1 MTRTRAESSEQMESS
16 DLQLRSIANDLRL
29 ATVADIARALSTS
42 LSLEELLNL
51 IMDRLTRALDAD
63 RSTLFLLSDDGT
75 ELWSTVAQGVEA
87 NGGHHTLRREIRI
100 HKGQGLAG
108 WVAATGRG
116 VNVKDA
122 HQDSRFDP
130 HWDDAFDYR
139 TRSMLCQPVFDSDG
153 ELIAVVQV
161 LNKRHGW
168 FTVEDESLLRT
179 IMAMAAISIVN
190 SQLNRIQVYQNVTL
204 RDTQKQLAEKISEI
218 DLLFDLEKQA
228 AHAGSLDDLVNLMLQ
243 RIGAAVPVAVVQIA
257 LPTSTGGLV
266 LHRLQTRRLG
276 EVQLL
281 VLDDVSGLS
290 GTVLQDGVAA
300 DVCALDGRALTIL
313 AHAEQLPF
321 VPQTGL
327 CLPLQEGDQVIGALA
342 VYDPPGR
349 TQCLTEADAKLLT
362 LISGQVARAVSQ
374 RQARELAEREDRLS
388 AVGRALAG
396 VMHDFRTPMTVAS
409 GYVQM
414 LKHEEDADERDHL
427 ADDVLHQLERMMQM
441 TREVLAFARGEQTVL
456 MRKIQVA
463 EFAREAE
470 ELVRQMFSGAST
482 TVTVRCHYKGPA
494 RFDAGKLLRVVQNIA
509 RNSRDVLAH
518 RSDGTFTMDLDAD
531 GDELVLTF
539 ADNGTGVP
547 MAFRHRMFEPFAT
560 QGKKDGTGLG
570 LAMVKQF
577 AEAHGGGVTY
587 RDTPGGG
594 ATFEI
599 RIARD
604 PQASVHALPAP
615 AAVPVAEQI
624 A

>member
-1 MTRTRAESSEQMESS
+1 MSRNRAELTEQTESSEMH
-16 DLQLRSIANDLRL
+16 LRSIANDLRL

-42 LSLEELLNL
+42 LALDQLLGL
-51 IMDRLTRALDAD
+51 IMERLTRALDAD
-63 RSTLFLLSDDGT
+63 RSTLFLLSEDGT
-75 ELWSTVAQGVEA
+75 ELWSTVAQGAPFDEM
-87 NGGHHTLRREIRI
+87 TTSRREIRI
-100 HKGQGLAG
+100 QRGQGLAG

-130 HWDDAFDYR
+130 AWDEAFDYR
-139 TRSMLCQPVFDSDG
+139 TRSMLCQPVFDRDG
-153 ELIAVVQV
+153 DLIAVVQV

-190 SQLNRIQVYQNVTL
+190 AQLQRDLVFQNVTL
-204 RDTQKQLAEKISEI
+204 RDTQSQLAEKVSEI

-228 AHAGSLDDLVNLMLQ
+228 ADAGSLDDLVRLLLQ
-243 RIGAAVPVAVVQIA
+243 RIGAAVPVALVQIA

-266 LHRLQTRRLG
+266 LHRLQLRKQS
-276 EVQLL
+276 EVQLI
-281 VLDDVSGLS
+281 VLDDVLGLS
-290 GTVLQDGVAA
+290 GRVVQTGCAA
-300 DVCALDGRALTIL
+300 DVAQVDL
-313 AHAEQLPF
+313 ADVTELANAEQLPF
-321 VPQTGL
+321 NPHSGVY
-327 CLPLQEGDQVIGALA
+327 LPLQEGDQVIGALA
-342 VYDPPGR
+342 VLDPPGR
-349 TQCLTEADAKLLT
+349 TQCLSEADAKLLT
-362 LISGQVARAVSQ
+362 LISGQVARAVTQ
-374 RQARELAEREDRLS
+374 RQAREQAEREDRLA

-409 GYVQM
+409 GYVQL
-414 LKHEEDADERDHL
+414 LKHEEDASERNHL
-427 ADDVLHQLERMMQM
+427 ADEVLHQLDRMMQM
-441 TREVLAFARGEQTVL
+441 TRDILAFARGEQTVL
-456 MRKIQVA
+456 MRKVQVA

-470 ELVRQMFSGAST
+470 EFVKQMFAGT
-482 TVTVRCHYKGPA
+482 PTRTEVHCHYRGPA

-509 RNSRDVLAH
+509 RNARDVLAH
-518 RSDGTFTMDLDAD
+518 RQDGVFTIDIDVD

-547 MAFRHRMFEPFAT
+547 MAFRHRMFDAFAT

-577 AEAHGGGVTY
+577 AEAHGGGVSY
-587 RDTPGGG
+587 RDTSGGG

-604 PQASVHALPAP
+604 PGASQLAIAAP
-615 AAVPVAEQI
+615 TAEQR